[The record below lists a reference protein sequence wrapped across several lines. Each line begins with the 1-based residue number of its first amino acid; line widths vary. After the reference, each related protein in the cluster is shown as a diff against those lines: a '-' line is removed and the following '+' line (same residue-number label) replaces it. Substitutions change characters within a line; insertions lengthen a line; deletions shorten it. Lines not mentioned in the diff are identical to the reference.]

1 MNLVLDAILHGRLA
15 RQLQASSHHWLTM
28 PKVEDKHSKREA
40 GNCISLEL
48 MTRLS
53 TSYKLWSNPSFSQ
66 LLSIFLSHH
75 TICSFHL
82 QQSPNM
88 KRQLLDMHVAPSSSW
103 STNDKPRNITITNST
118 GSTQSYAL
126 FADTPKITP
135 GIPVISNNIILVL
148 RGVASASGQAYFT
161 LPKSPFY
168 AVCGTSYGGESTVE
182 TKVEVLDSR
191 PVEVGYKADDQT
203 LVAGTTL
210 ELVIKRGT
218 PNFANRPDIVPSGHE
233 GCFCIRTSSEFTHSQ
248 ARAGKSRS
256 QPLTHPLRLD

>member
-1 MNLVLDAILHGRLA
+1 
-15 RQLQASSHHWLTM
+15 
-28 PKVEDKHSKREA
+28 
-40 GNCISLEL
+40 
-48 MTRLS
+48 
-53 TSYKLWSNPSFSQ
+53 
-66 LLSIFLSHH
+66 
-75 TICSFHL
+75 
-82 QQSPNM
+82 M
-88 KRQLLDMHVAPSSSW
+88 KKPLLDTHVAPSSSW
-103 STNDKPRNITITNST
+103 STNDKPRNIKITNST

-182 TKVEVLDSR
+182 TTVEVLDSR
-191 PVEVGYKADDQT
+191 PVEVGHKADDQT

-218 PNFANRPDIVPSGHE
+218 PNFANRPDIVPTGHQ

-248 ARAGKSRS
+248 ARAGKSRI

>member
-1 MNLVLDAILHGRLA
+1 
-15 RQLQASSHHWLTM
+15 
-28 PKVEDKHSKREA
+28 
-40 GNCISLEL
+40 
-48 MTRLS
+48 
-53 TSYKLWSNPSFSQ
+53 
-66 LLSIFLSHH
+66 
-75 TICSFHL
+75 
-82 QQSPNM
+82 M
-88 KRQLLDMHVAPSSSW
+88 KRPLPDMHVAPSSSW

-182 TKVEVLDSR
+182 TTVEVLDSR
-191 PVEVGYKADDQT
+191 PVEVGHKADDQT

-218 PNFANRPDIVPSGHE
+218 PNFANRPDIVPTGHE
-233 GCFCIRTSSEFTHSQ
+233 GCFCIRTSRDFVVGVSLF
-248 ARAGKSRS
+248 KKLSRYFGPFATFRPAPGAEYQI
-256 QPLTHPLRLD
+256 QPLNRFYLAVGDYDVRSPTPKGLETRSCLIDFNVLELDNVQVHHTETGRLFVKSDFNED

>member
-1 MNLVLDAILHGRLA
+1 
-15 RQLQASSHHWLTM
+15 
-28 PKVEDKHSKREA
+28 
-40 GNCISLEL
+40 
-48 MTRLS
+48 
-53 TSYKLWSNPSFSQ
+53 
-66 LLSIFLSHH
+66 
-75 TICSFHL
+75 
-82 QQSPNM
+82 M
-88 KRQLLDMHVAPSSSW
+88 KRPLLDMHVAPSSSW

-182 TKVEVLDSR
+182 TTVEVLDSR
-191 PVEVGYKADDQT
+191 PVEVGHKADDQT

-218 PNFANRPDIVPSGHE
+218 PNFANRPDIVPTGHE

-248 ARAGKSRS
+248 ARAGDFVVGVSLFKKLSRYFGPFATFRPAPGAEYQI
-256 QPLTHPLRLD
+256 QPLNRFYLAVGDYDVRSPTPKGLETRSCLIDFNVLELDNVQVHHTETGRLFVKSDFNED

>member
-1 MNLVLDAILHGRLA
+1 
-15 RQLQASSHHWLTM
+15 
-28 PKVEDKHSKREA
+28 
-40 GNCISLEL
+40 
-48 MTRLS
+48 
-53 TSYKLWSNPSFSQ
+53 
-66 LLSIFLSHH
+66 
-75 TICSFHL
+75 
-82 QQSPNM
+82 M
-88 KRQLLDMHVAPSSSW
+88 KRPLLDTHVAPSSSW

-182 TKVEVLDSR
+182 TTVEVLDSR
-191 PVEVGYKADDQT
+191 PVEVGHKADDQT

-218 PNFANRPDIVPSGHE
+218 PNFANRPDIVNSGHE
-233 GCFCIRTSSEFTHSQ
+233 GCFCIRTSRDFVVGVSLF
-248 ARAGKSRS
+248 KKLSRYFGPFATFRPAPGAEYQI
-256 QPLTHPLRLD
+256 QPLNRFYLAVEDYDHAPTSSEKELPVRQILDNVVEGFTLSMAI